1 MGRKNPNPR
10 FLQASFL
17 QSALGFAVKSGLHKP
32 NRKPALEFFKSIT
45 KDKKVIFSAITE
57 TELIAGKYNDDDE
70 KRDKLLNF
78 LHNWD
83 KIDINNSIAL
93 LAGDIVRKYNT
104 SVPDALIAATCIIN
118 DSDLITKNIK
128 DFKLI
133 KELRVI
139 SPY

>member
-1 MGRKNPNPR
+1 MILIDTNIFIDYLR
-10 FLQASFL
+10 S
-17 QSALGFAVKSGLHKP
+17 H
-32 NRKPALEFFKSIT
+32 KPALEFFKSIT

-118 DSDLITKNIK
+118 DSDLITKN
-128 DFKLI
+128 D
-133 KELRVI
+133 
-139 SPY
+139 

>member
-1 MGRKNPNPR
+1 MILIDTNIFIDYLR
-10 FLQASFL
+10 S
-17 QSALGFAVKSGLHKP
+17 H
-32 NRKPALEFFKSIT
+32 KPALEFFKSIT